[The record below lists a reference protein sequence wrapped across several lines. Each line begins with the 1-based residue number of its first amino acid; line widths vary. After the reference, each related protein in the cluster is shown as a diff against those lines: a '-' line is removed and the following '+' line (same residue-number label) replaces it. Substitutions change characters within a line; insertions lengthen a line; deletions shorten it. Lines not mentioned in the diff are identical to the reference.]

1 MTLNEC
7 STADDAITAA
17 LVQGLHAFMAS
28 EALVNANTT
37 QSEQKRTYYISRAL
51 YYSQRLSQ
59 LASRAK
65 ISA

>member
-28 EALVNANTT
+28 EALANASDT
-37 QSEQKRTYYISRAL
+37 QIERAARTACGPAFTKL
-51 YYSQRLSQ
+51 NPNMPNNGCQQ
-59 LASRAK
+59 W
-65 ISA
+65 